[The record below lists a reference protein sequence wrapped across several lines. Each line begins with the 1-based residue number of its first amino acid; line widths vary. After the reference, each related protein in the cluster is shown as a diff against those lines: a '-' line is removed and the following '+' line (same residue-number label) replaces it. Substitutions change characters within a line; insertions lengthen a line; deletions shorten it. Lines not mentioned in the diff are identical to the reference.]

1 MSLSAYTGV
10 QDSNTTGVASG
21 TGIAHPSTSSTSTST
36 STKY

>member
-36 STKY
+36 KY